1 MQYKTELHAH
11 TSDVSRCAKLSP
23 ENVAELYIEAG
34 YSTVVLT
41 NHYAEYGFDGLGS
54 WEKCIDNYLNA
65 VYRMREFSKGQLN
78 VLSGAEVRNYYST
91 NDFLLYGADEEFL
104 KRNQYLHRLPVKALS
119 ALARENGVLLVH
131 AHPFR
136 NNMTIVDPALL
147 DGIEV
152 FNGTP
157 HTCSRNN
164 VANAWAKQF
173 GLLRTSGSDFHGGRY
188 IISGGILTDAPI
200 TTQEELKNTLIS
212 GNYSLICTGP
222 SAERDG
228 MTTEPAKY

>member
-34 YSTVVLT
+34 YSTIVLT
-41 NHYAEYGFDGLGS
+41 NHYVEYGFDGLGS

-78 VLSGAEVRNYYST
+78 VLSGAEVRNYYSS

-104 KRNQYLHRLPVKALS
+104 KQNRYLHRLPIKELS
-119 ALARENGVLLVH
+119 KLARENGVLLVH

-136 NNMTIVDPALL
+136 NGMTIVDPALL

-157 HTCSRNN
+157 HTHSRNN

-200 TTQEELKNTLIS
+200 KTQEELKSTLIN